1 MSFIRAALK
10 LSMEDST
17 SGVKEGELEHAFYVK
32 IGDFTLLNGAVEK
45 QRIEQA
51 SFYTEN
57 KGKGS
62 LMMRSRKITY
72 MVSDEHQGGVEYI
85 FCTKTPNKGTA
96 GAAIMDEVP
105 LPGSKEQ
112 HALYMEYG
120 SCIFKD
126 RHIFKVE
133 GTELHWDVDVFLN
146 EDGSYSE
153 WARIELEV
161 KDLNAAVPAFPFEVQ
176 DSFSANDQVRRDE
189 LRKSGAVQQ

>member
-1 MSFIRAALK
+1 MKFLRMA

-72 MVSDEHQGGVEYI
+72 MSSEIKQGGVEYI

-96 GAAIMDEVP
+96 GAAIMDKFHCPEVRNSMRSTWSTAVVF
-105 LPGSKEQ
+105 SKT
-112 HALYMEYG
+112 AI
-120 SCIFKD
+120 SS
-126 RHIFKVE
+126 R
-133 GTELHWDVDVFLN
+133 
-146 EDGSYSE
+146 
-153 WARIELEV
+153 
-161 KDLNAAVPAFPFEVQ
+161 
-176 DSFSANDQVRRDE
+176 
-189 LRKSGAVQQ
+189 